1 MMAMQNVIDRI
12 PTLLAA
18 DATTLNPAAGDEL
31 EMVLLMADFA
41 PNPSLVV
48 GDLTFATFDGSP
60 PLSCAAGAPFA
71 AHDPLTNEWILT
83 PREAAGGWRWETTG
97 VTNLPQTIYGVAL
110 TSDDQATLFGVHH
123 FDTPIV
129 LTAADQEINLG
140 TEQFRM
146 VADPLG

>member
-1 MMAMQNVIDRI
+1 MLATQNVIDRI

-41 PNPSLVV
+41 PAPNLVI
-48 GDLTFATFDGSP
+48 GDLTLATFDGSGA
-60 PLSCAAGAPFA
+60 LSCAAGAPFVA
-71 AHDPLTNEWILT
+71 TDPLTGEKVIT

-97 VTNLPQTIYGVAL
+97 VTNLPQTIYGAAL
-110 TSDDQATLFGVHH
+110 VSDDQATLFGVDH

-146 VADPLG
+146 VQLPLG